1 MPSLFRFRISKS
13 TLTEVKTLQ
22 LNTLSL
28 PFSLA
33 ELSDMEYRP
42 VVVRGHFIHEK
53 EIYMGPRSY
62 MHNGDTSTKSSLM
75 SENSDHIGY
84 LVITP
89 FKLADR
95 EWVIECLNSIPN

>member
-1 MPSLFRFRISKS
+1 
-13 TLTEVKTLQ
+13 
-22 LNTLSL
+22 
-28 PFSLA
+28 
-33 ELSDMEYRP
+33 
-42 VVVRGHFIHEK
+42 
-53 EIYMGPRSY
+53 MGPRSY

-95 EWVIECLNSIPN
+95 EWVIECPNSIPN